1 MSTGQ
6 AEIELPPHVLDYLEQ
21 QATITLA
28 TASPSGVPRAAT
40 LLYVNKG
47 PVLYMWIRPKTTTA
61 RHVEQNPLVS
71 FAISDYAQDWRQ
83 TKGIQGNGECSVV
96 LGGEEIAHAAL
107 LFGQKFPKV
116 AVGSSTMGI
125 FFLKLTATQLQFID
139 NTNAGEQSAEDFGV
153 EYHADEVLNV
163 FTDLPHR
170 VSGNIDAPLQSV
182 SAAEGEVIARQG
194 GPADKFF
201 IVVDGELELVVEE
214 DGKEQRI
221 GSYDEGHFFGE
232 ISIMRDAPRSATIRA
247 VKPSTLLAMERDDFR
262 DLVAEVLGT
271 TGDFDKIIQERLSG

>member
-1 MSTGQ
+1 MRRPHLQ
-6 AEIELPPHVLDYLEQ
+6 AFRGGD
-21 QATITLA
+21 A
-28 TASPSGVPRAAT
+28 

-107 LFGQKFPKV
+107 LFGQKFPNV
-116 AVGSSTMGI
+116 AAGSSTMGI

-163 FTDLPHR
+163 FTDSPTA
-170 VSGNIDAPLQSV
+170 SPGTST
-182 SAAEGEVIARQG
+182 
-194 GPADKFF
+194 
-201 IVVDGELELVVEE
+201 
-214 DGKEQRI
+214 
-221 GSYDEGHFFGE
+221 
-232 ISIMRDAPRSATIRA
+232 PRSSRSPPPRA
-247 VKPSTLLAMERDDFR
+247 R
-262 DLVAEVLGT
+262 
-271 TGDFDKIIQERLSG
+271 